1 MAHKAKQ
8 ESEENKKM
16 SETMKAV
23 AIMADHKAEVV
34 EAVKPQAEPGKVLLK
49 INACAL
55 CTFEHTIVYQGRHN
69 PPTFG

>member
-1 MAHKAKQ
+1 
-8 ESEENKKM
+8 M

-49 INACAL
+49 DDDAHCVHLNRGCLPEYRICRSRL
-55 CTFEHTIVYQGRHN
+55 
-69 PPTFG
+69 